1 MDPDSITNSEKS
13 KQNSNGVL
21 NAGHVFPPTGIR
33 CSVFVNNEF
42 DRFLLDYGFNFL
54 PIVSFFSWVLFLLV

>member
-13 KQNSNGVL
+13 KQNSNDMP
-21 NAGHVFPPTGIR
+21 NARHVFPSTGIR
-33 CSVFVNNEF
+33 CSFFAYNEI

-54 PIVSFFSWVLFLLV
+54 PIVSFFSWILFLLI